1 MSDRSASDG
10 SANLYASLQRR
21 AARARTL
28 ALVYLAI
35 LFTGTHIPTPDVG
48 VDVSGLDKLLH
59 LSAYA
64 VLTFAVMLGWEL
76 TVGALAAKHY
86 FAVWLVGA
94 VYGMIDEA
102 TQIPVGRTADMNDWL
117 ADVAGIVLGLLAFR
131 VCRVWVYR
139 IFVPDSP
146 LATWERS
153 Y

>member
-1 MSDRSASDG
+1 MTESTM
-10 SANLYASLQRR
+10 NLYESLQRR

-28 ALVYLAI
+28 AAVYLVI
-35 LFTGTHIPTPDVG
+35 LFVGTHIPTPDVG
-48 VDVSGLDKLLH
+48 VDVSGLDKVLH

-86 FAVWLVGA
+86 FAVWLVGT
-94 VYGMIDEA
+94 VYGMFDEA

-117 ADVAGIVLGLLAFR
+117 ADVAGIVLGLFAFR
-131 VCRVWVYR
+131 LCRVWVYR

-146 LATWERS
+146 LASWKRS

>member
-1 MSDRSASDG
+1 MTQSSVPP
-10 SANLYASLQRR
+10 YASLQRR

-28 ALVYLAI
+28 AAVYFAT
-35 LFTGTHIPTPDVG
+35 LFISTHIPTPNVG
-48 VDVSGLDKLLH
+48 VDVAGLDKLLH

-64 VLTFAVMLGWEL
+64 FLTFAVMLGWEM
-76 TVGALAAKHY
+76 TVGALQAKHY

-94 VYGMIDEA
+94 VYGMVDEA

-117 ADVAGIVLGLLAFR
+117 ADVAGIVLGLIAFR
-131 VCRVWVYR
+131 VSRVWVYR

-146 LATWERS
+146 LASWTRR